1 VATPIFLTL
10 DEVLS
15 LHADQIERYDGGS
28 GVRDM
33 PLLGSALGMPQTSMG
48 GKYLHGTLAEMAA
61 AYLFHIARNH
71 PFVDGNKRTALMT
84 TLIFLGLN
92 GRSLKAGDDELT
104 DLVLGVAAGKVSK
117 AQTGVFIERYSRP
130 RRG

>member
-1 VATPIFLTL
+1 MATPIFLTL

-15 LHADQIERYDGGS
+15 LHADQIERYGGGS

-33 PLLGSALGMPQTSMG
+33 PLLESALGMPQASMG

-61 AYLFHIARNH
+61 AYLFYIARNH

-84 TLIFLGLN
+84 TLMFLGLN

-104 DLVLGVAAGKVSK
+104 DLVVGVAAGKVSK
-117 AQTGVFIERYSRP
+117 AKTGVFIERYSRP